1 MRRLIAVILTSFFV
15 AGARAES
22 GDITLLAGPLVGGSF
37 DDLES
42 GAELDIDAAA
52 GFGIAAHL
60 NAPAGGQ
67 YEFLYLRQ
75 ETDIGTSALFS
86 AADEVDLDIEYFQ
99 VGGNYPLGEQR
110 AWQPYVMLTVGAA
123 RYTPDAP
130 DTESEVFAAMTGGL
144 GLYHTLGERLALRL
158 EARALATWVDE
169 ETSVFCVSAGGATC
183 AINVEGDTVV
193 QWSAMAALTWRF

>member
-1 MRRLIAVILTSFFV
+1 MRVCTALILILCAV
-15 AGARAES
+15 AGAHAES
-22 GDITLLAGPLVGGSF
+22 GDVTLLAGPIAGGSF

-42 GAELDIDAAA
+42 GADLDIDAAA

-86 AADEVDLDIEYFQ
+86 AADEIDLDIEYFQ
-99 VGGNYPLGEQR
+99 FGGNYPIGEQQS
-110 AWQPYVMLTVGAA
+110 WQPYVMLTIGAA

-144 GLYHTLGERLALRL
+144 GLYHALGERFALRL

-193 QWSAMAALTWRF
+193 QWSALAALSWRF

>member
-1 MRRLIAVILTSFFV
+1 MRPCTALILILCLV
-15 AGARAES
+15 GGVRADT
-22 GDITLLAGPLVGGSF
+22 GDVTLLAGPIAGGSF

-52 GFGIAAHL
+52 GFGIAAHI

-75 ETDIGTSALFS
+75 ATDIGTSALFS
-86 AADEVDLDIEYFQ
+86 PADEVDLDIEYFQ
-99 VGGNYPLGEQR
+99 VGGNYPLGEQQ
-110 AWQPYVMLTVGAA
+110 AWQPYVVLTVGAA
-123 RYTPDAP
+123 RYSPDAP

-144 GLYHTLGERLALRL
+144 GLYHELGERFALRL
-158 EARALATWVDE
+158 EARALATWIDE
-169 ETSVFCVSAGGATC
+169 ETSVFCVSAGGAVC

>member
-1 MRRLIAVILTSFFV
+1 MRRLPAVILVLTLV
-15 AGARAES
+15 AGAHAES
-22 GDITLLAGPLVGGSF
+22 GDVTLLLGPVAGGSF

-42 GAELDIDAAA
+42 GAELDLDAAA
-52 GFGIAAHL
+52 AVGVAAHI
-60 NAPAGGQ
+60 NARAGGQ

-86 AADEVDLDIEYFQ
+86 AADEVDIDIEYFQ
-99 VGGNYPLGEQR
+99 VGGNYPIGEPS
-110 AWQPYVMLTVGAA
+110 AWQPYLTLTIGAA

-144 GLYHTLGERLALRL
+144 GLYHALGERFALRI
-158 EARALATWVDE
+158 EARALATWIDE

-183 AINVEGDTVV
+183 AINVEGDSVV